1 MGLTA
6 SASLLRATESEE
18 ERIKSLRSY
27 QILDTLPDPSFDDIA
42 WMAARFCDA
51 SMSMI
56 SLVDVERCWF
66 KAKVGTDAEA
76 LPRAGSF
83 CDAAIQRLELLM
95 VPDAN
100 LDPRFRSNPLVPDSV
115 GFYAGAPLLMPDG
128 YIIGTLCVLDKRP
141 RELAGDQKQ
150 ALMALARQVVS
161 LLTYRQQGVRD
172 ELTGLFNRRYL
183 IDAMQREL
191 HRADRRNEPVS
202 VLVLDVDH
210 FKHFNDNFGHGAGD
224 MILRYLGEL
233 LRDHT
238 RGADIVARYGGEEFV
253 VMLPATQGAEA
264 GVCAENLRM
273 MASRMSIAYEGRVL
287 PQLTV
292 SIGVASYPVDGRD
305 INTLINAADGALYRA
320 KRGGRNRVCTAQLT
334 VAR

>member
-1 MGLTA
+1 MTATA
-6 SASLLRATESEE
+6 SLQQSAEAEE
-18 ERIKSLRSY
+18 ERLKSLRSY

-51 SMSMI
+51 SMAMI
-56 SLVDVERCWF
+56 SLVDDQRCWF

-83 CDAAIQRLELLM
+83 CGAAIQRQELL
-95 VPDAN
+95 VIPDAS
-100 LDPRFRSNPLVPDSV
+100 LDPRFRNHPLVPDTV
-115 GFYAGAPLLMPDG
+115 GFYTGAPLLMPDG

-141 RELAGDQKQ
+141 RELTSDQRQ
-150 ALMALARQVVS
+150 ALTALSRQVVS

-172 ELTGLFNRRYL
+172 ALTGLFNRRYL
-183 IDAMQREL
+183 VDALQREL

-202 VLVLDVDH
+202 VLILDVDH

-253 VMLPATQGAEA
+253 VALPATQGAEA
-264 GVCAENLRM
+264 GVCAENLRL

-292 SIGVASYPVDGRD
+292 SIGVASYPIDGHD
-305 INTLINAADGALYRA
+305 INVLINAADGALYRA
-320 KRGGRNRVCTAQLT
+320 KRGGRNRVCSAQLT